1 MSDLKKKTVTLENGR
16 DKGKVFEITEMPA
29 IQADE
34 WAHRLIE
41 QAANS
46 GVDLK
51 NVDVLE
57 MNTQSMQGMVEI
69 GVAVF
74 TILGR
79 MNYQIS
85 REMKFDLLDR
95 CVRIVPTGG
104 QPRECLW
111 NDELKEFASYTILA
125 AHAIGIHID
134 FLKQGETSN

>member
-1 MSDLKKKTVTLENGR
+1 MSELKSKNVTIESGR
-16 DKGKVFEITEMPA
+16 DKGKTFKITEMPA

-51 NVDVLE
+51 NVDVLNL
-57 MNTQSMQGMVEI
+57 NTKSMAGMIEL
-69 GVAVF
+69 GAAVF

-79 MNYQIS
+79 VDYQTS
-85 REMKFDLLDR
+85 REMKFDILNR
-95 CVRIVPTGG
+95 CVEIVTKSGES
-104 QPRECLW
+104 RSVMWE
-111 NDELKEFASYTILA
+111 DEIKDFQNYTVLA

-134 FLKQGETSN
+134 FLKQGEI